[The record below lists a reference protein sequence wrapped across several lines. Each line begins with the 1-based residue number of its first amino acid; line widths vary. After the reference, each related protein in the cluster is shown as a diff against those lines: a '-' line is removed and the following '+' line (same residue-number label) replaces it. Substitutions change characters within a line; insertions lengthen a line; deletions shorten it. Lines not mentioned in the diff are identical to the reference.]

1 MDILF
6 AMAAFVLV
14 MLLCL
19 LGGYPMLAALAAGFV
34 FFILT
39 GMYRGYRLGALLK
52 MAAQGGKRALIVLR
66 IFLLIGIIT
75 GLWRASGTVACCIYW
90 GVKAITPHAFLLV
103 AFLLTSLVSFA
114 LGTSLGVAGTL
125 GVIFM
130 LLARSGGVNE
140 VVTAGVLLSGV
151 YVGDRGAP
159 SSSCA
164 NLVATITGTKIGDN
178 VRLMLKTTLLPY
190 LCTLLFYAFLSVR
203 NPIVAVDSSML
214 NILTANFHM
223 SPWALLPAV
232 LMLALPLCHV
242 PVMLAML
249 ASILSA
255 GAAAMLLQGMTFGET
270 LLCALKG
277 FSATDPFVAR
287 LFNGGGLLSMV
298 TVSCIVILSCTY
310 AGIFEGTHMLDGVQ
324 RFAQRGTARIGRF
337 PAMLL
342 SSVGLLMLFC
352 NQTIAVM
359 MNNQLWRDLYREQG
373 APDAELAMDT
383 ENAVVIVAGLIPWCI
398 ASSAPLALMGADA
411 ASIPYAAYLYL
422 VPLCWLFTKR
432 RYFQI
437 KQEKDEKTAAE

>member
-1 MDILF
+1 MDILI
-6 AMAAFVLV
+6 AMAAFILV
-14 MLLCL
+14 MLICL
-19 LGGYPMLAALAAGFV
+19 LGAYPMLAALAAGFV
-34 FFILT
+34 FFILA
-39 GMYRGYRLGALLK
+39 GLHRGYRLGALLK
-52 MAAQGGKRALIVLR
+52 MAAQGGKRALLVLR
-66 IFLLIGIIT
+66 IFLLIGVIT

-90 GVKAITPHAFLLV
+90 GVKAITPRAFLLV

-130 LLARSGGVNE
+130 LLARGGGVNE
-140 VVTAGVLLSGV
+140 VVTAGVLLSGI

-164 NLVATITGTKIGDN
+164 NLVATITGTKIDDN

-190 LCTLLFYAFLSVR
+190 LCTLAVYAFLSVR
-203 NPIVAVDSSML
+203 NPISAVDASML
-214 NILTANFHM
+214 RVLTANFRI
-223 SPWALLPAV
+223 SPWALVPAV
-232 LMLALPLCHV
+232 LMLALPLCRV
-242 PVMLAML
+242 PVLFAML

-255 GAAAMLLQGMTFGET
+255 GAAAMLLQDMTLGET
-270 LLCALKG
+270 LLCAIKG
-277 FSATDPFVAR
+277 FSAADPFAAR

-324 RFAQRGTARIGRF
+324 RAAQNAAVRIGRF

-342 SSVGLLMLFC
+342 GSAGLLMLFC

-359 MNNQLWRDLYREQG
+359 MNSQLWRGVYREQG
-373 APDAELAMDT
+373 APNAELAMDT
-383 ENAVVIVAGLIPWCI
+383 ENAVVIIAGLIPWCI

-422 VPLCWLFTKR
+422 VPLCWLFTKK
-432 RYFQI
+432 RYF
-437 KQEKDEKTAAE
+437 KTEHEDAAAAA